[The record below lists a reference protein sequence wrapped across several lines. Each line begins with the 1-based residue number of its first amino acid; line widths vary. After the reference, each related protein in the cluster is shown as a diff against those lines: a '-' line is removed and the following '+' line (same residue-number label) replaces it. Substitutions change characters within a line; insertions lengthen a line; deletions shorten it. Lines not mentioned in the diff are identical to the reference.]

1 MLSAVLFIVYFVHVQ
16 CKSVT
21 AWYNVCMH
29 PVSPG
34 EKGFTALSTNPV
46 VLCCDLKLKPGERQS
61 CECHVIGST
70 DLAAV

>member
-1 MLSAVLFIVYFVHVQ
+1 MLFAVLFNVYFVHIQ

-21 AWYNVCMH
+21 AWCNVRLH
-29 PVSPG
+29 PVSAG

-61 CECHVIGST
+61 CECHVIDST